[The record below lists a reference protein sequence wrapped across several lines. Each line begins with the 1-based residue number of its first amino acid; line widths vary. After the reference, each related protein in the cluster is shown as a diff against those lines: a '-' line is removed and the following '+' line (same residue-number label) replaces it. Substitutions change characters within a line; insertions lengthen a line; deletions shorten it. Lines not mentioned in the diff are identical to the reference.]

1 MPIKWEITLWILYS
15 VTKMLKVNLF
25 PWLSFLEIF
34 ALYNFFCPILLCLVF
49 STRLSLGTSNDL
61 NLAKMKEPIGMWVLT
76 EYQAQLQSNE
86 NRGLYI
92 NDKARHKHEVLILF
106 NYLTNPCVLRDGWD
120 RGLSSWFFRPLLRI
134 RKTFFSKLFFSSTIK
149 NVNTN
154 LRKEQKSCHRE
165 IHDELLN

>member
-1 MPIKWEITLWILYS
+1 MYLLNGWMRYSICTFEAMPIKWEITLWILYS

-106 NYLTNPCVLRDGWD
+106 NYLTNPCVLRDGWG
-120 RGLSSWFFRPLLRI
+120 RGLSSWFSVLCSESERHSFQSY
-134 RKTFFSKLFFSSTIK
+134 FFL
-149 NVNTN
+149 V
-154 LRKEQKSCHRE
+154 Q
-165 IHDELLN
+165 